1 MMPETMT
8 CREVSEFLMA
18 YLDDELPVRKRRV
31 FEEHLHE
38 CEDCVAY
45 LESYKATIELGKAAF
60 DCDDDG
66 VPASVPDELVQA
78 ILRSRAHKK

>member
-1 MMPETMT
+1 MT
-8 CREVSEFLMA
+8 CRDVSEFLMA
-18 YLDDELPVRKRRV
+18 YINAELPARKHHA
-31 FEEHLHE
+31 FEEHLQE

-66 VPASVPDELVQA
+66 VPPGVPEKLVAA
-78 ILRSRAHKK
+78 IMRVRSEKK